1 MTARQTA
8 IAAGAELKWLVNSAA
23 LLRRPLRYTPQ
34 TAKWWGLVRLLTEK
48 LGLSLKAAA
57 DAATAAL
64 GQADS
69 STRVSAGTDPSGATS
84 IVIDL
89 RRYESTFLANL
100 SRALQLETPRR
111 RGRPRRDRITGRDAV
126 RAASEYGID
135 IGLLQ
140 ASLRRTPAARLALLE
155 ANVEFVRAARRIRR

>member
-8 IAAGAELKWLVNSAA
+8 IAAGADLKWLVNSAA
-23 LLRRPLRYTPQ
+23 LLRSPLRYTPQ
-34 TAKWWGLVRLLTEK
+34 AAKWWGLVRLLTEK

-64 GQADS
+64 GQTGS
-69 STRVSAGTDPSGATS
+69 SSRVSAGSDSSGATA
-84 IVIDL
+84 IVVDL

-111 RGRPRRDRITGRDAV
+111 RGRPARDRLRGRDAV
-126 RAASEYGID
+126 RAASAYGVDVSLIEE
-135 IGLLQ
+135 
-140 ASLRRTPAARLALLE
+140 SLRRTPAERLALLE
-155 ANVEFVRAARRIRR
+155 ANAEFVRAARRVRR